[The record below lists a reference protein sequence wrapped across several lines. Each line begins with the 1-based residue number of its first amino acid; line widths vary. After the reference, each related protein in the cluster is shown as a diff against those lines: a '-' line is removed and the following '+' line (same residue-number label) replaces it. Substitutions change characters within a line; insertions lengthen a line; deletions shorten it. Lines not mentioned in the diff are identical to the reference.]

1 MSANIDQLI
10 DTLAFGKAKPQSGP
24 CLGLYLSP
32 EMLYIAETRP
42 GKGGAI
48 TVDHLVRIPI
58 PPDSKAAATGT
69 MTMSTDFLADPAKI
83 GGLIRQS
90 MSQIRWNSKNVVV
103 TLSHHLGLLRYFPM
117 PPMERRFLATSVP
130 IEAKK
135 YIPIP
140 FDALAHDFQAEM
152 MPPDAAGKPRLG
164 VLIAVTQNKNLAN
177 ISGLLTSLGLNLV
190 GLEVAPC
197 SVLRLW
203 QAVEPAKGPAPF
215 VQAHFDGG
223 NVRIMICDRG
233 LPVFFREVFMGATAS
248 LSDQRKVDMTG
259 CLSFAQKQLGMTG
272 ITKIKLSGTPATLGP
287 WKEAFATETGVPVEI
302 QDTAKLLSIK
312 GGDWGGYAA
321 IGASTRASAA
331 SAVTIDLATTD
342 RVGVDERQV
351 ARDILIAGA
360 ALSIFI
366 ALVGIFQL
374 TTYSQRAKELN
385 KYIVAPDVK
394 AALQGLRPADIDL
407 KLVEMKDQLARLQGI
422 TGSKRQTLSTVL
434 RQVVEL
440 MPDNMWLTKIVVLNP
455 LANDKAVLELNL
467 SGRIR
472 GATGAEEQD
481 TAFQFK
487 EILIKDSSLG
497 AAFNV
502 QMSLQGKAAS
512 PEVAGAGLDPEAL
525 ARKQESRTE
534 FVIELKGKR

>member
-1 MSANIDQLI
+1 
-10 DTLAFGKAKPQSGP
+10 
-24 CLGLYLSP
+24 
-32 EMLYIAETRP
+32 
-42 GKGGAI
+42 
-48 TVDHLVRIPI
+48 
-58 PPDSKAAATGT
+58 
-69 MTMSTDFLADPAKI
+69 
-83 GGLIRQS
+83 
-90 MSQIRWNSKNVVV
+90 VVV

-117 PPMERRFLATSVP
+117 PVMERRFLSSSVP

-140 FDALAHDFQAEM
+140 FDALAHDFQAAT

-177 ISGLLTSLGLNLV
+177 ISALLTSLGLNLI

-203 QAVEPAKGPAPF
+203 QGVEPAKGPEPF

-223 NVRIMICDRG
+223 NIRIMICDRG

-272 ITKIKLSGTPATLGP
+272 ISKIKLSGTPATLGP

-321 IGASTRASAA
+321 IGASARASLP

-351 ARDILIAGA
+351 ARDIIVAGMALAVFIAG
-360 ALSIFI
+360 
-366 ALVGIFQL
+366 VGLFQA
-374 TTYSQRAKELN
+374 TTYSQRAKALN
-385 KYIVAPDVK
+385 NYVVAPDVQ

-407 KLVEMKDQLARLQGI
+407 KLVEMRDQLARLRGV
-422 TGSKRQTLSTVL
+422 TGTKRLLVSTVL
-434 RQVVEL
+434 REIVEL
-440 MPDNMWLTKIVVLNP
+440 MPDNMWLTKIVVINP
-455 LANDKAVLELNL
+455 LANDKGVLELTL
-467 SGRIR
+467 GGRVR
-472 GATGAEEQD
+472 GTTGAEEQD
-481 TAFQFK
+481 TVSQFQ
-487 EILIKDSSLG
+487 ETLRRDPSLG
-497 AAFNV
+497 QLFDV
-502 QMSLQGKAAS
+502 QMSLQAKAPGVDQS
-512 PEVAGAGLDPEAL
+512 GVGLDPEAL
-525 ARKQESRTE
+525 ARKQEERTE
-534 FVIELKGKR
+534 FTLELKGKR